1 MFVASLAGAYSLC
14 AKPVYTGQLSQ
25 SKHRR
30 MHKLTIHPSDLL
42 KEENTL
48 FNTVAIIAAIAILHL
63 GSCAIQ
69 HSGHLALFWP
79 VNALMVGLFLRFP
92 FFNRPHYYLTG
103 LLVALLCNISVGTNS
118 VGAVLVILS
127 NTAFVVILTNLI
139 LWERKQPS
147 DPLKINVLRLY
158 SYCLLSAIVC
168 SVLGSYGFSLSYHRT
183 FATVYPIW
191 FSEQFS
197 TSVLILPFLLTWNGN
212 LLPKKFDLRQV
223 MPVGLLIFSIAAS
236 SHSAGIGSLAVTLP
250 ALIWCAISFS
260 LPVTCL
266 LTQLTGIMEVLL
278 VDAHWMYASIDGHI
292 TQIVSARMGIAS
304 VAISPVMVAVSV
316 QAINTLVKQLSA
328 RANYD
333 YLTRVHSRFGLYEK
347 LRVQD
352 EKMANTALNVL
363 LLDIDHFKSIN
374 DTHGHD
380 CGDSVLTEFARRVKE
395 VVGEKGIVARMGGE
409 EFAVVMPDA
418 CGDNGYQLAEEIRA
432 EIEQME
438 VQWGGDTLSLTV
450 SIGLSHGH
458 AARRQLVDVFDKLLS
473 EADRYLYQSKKA
485 GRNRTCAAPSVMDKN
500 LVSTA
505 H

>member
-1 MFVASLAGAYSLC
+1 
-14 AKPVYTGQLSQ
+14 
-25 SKHRR
+25 
-30 MHKLTIHPSDLL
+30 MHKLTIHPSGIL

-48 FNTVAIIAAIAILHL
+48 FNTLTLIVMTLAISLASSLLQRPA
-63 GSCAIQ
+63 
-69 HSGHLALFWP
+69 HLALFWP
-79 VNALMVGLFLRFP
+79 LNALLVGLFLRFP
-92 FFNRPHYYLTG
+92 FFNRPHYYLASFLT
-103 LLVALLCNISVGTNS
+103 LLSGSALVGVHSVGSLLIAISNI
-118 VGAVLVILS
+118 GFVI
-127 NTAFVVILTNLI
+127 ILTNAI
-139 LWERKQPS
+139 LWERKARH

-158 SYCLLSAIVC
+158 SYCLLCALLC
-168 SVLGSYGFSLSYHRT
+168 SVLGSYGFALSAPGA
-183 FATVYPIW
+183 FITVYPVW

-197 TSVLILPFLLTWNGN
+197 TSVLILPFLLTWNGR
-212 LLPKKFDLRQV
+212 LLPKRIDCFKV
-223 MPVGLLIFSIAAS
+223 MPLGLLVLSVFAS
-236 SHSAGIGSLAVTLP
+236 SHSGGIGSLAMTLP
-250 ALIWCAISFS
+250 ALIWCAISYS
-260 LPVTCL
+260 LPATCL
-266 LTQLTGIMEVLL
+266 LTQLTGIAEVLM
-278 VDAHWMYASIDGHI
+278 VDAHWMYTSFNGHV

-352 EKMANTALNVL
+352 EKTASTALNVL

-418 CGDNGYQLAEEIRA
+418 CGDNGYRLAEDIRS

-438 VQWGGDTLSLTV
+438 VPWGGDRLSLTV

-458 AARRQLVDVFDKLLS
+458 ATRRQLVDVFDSLLS

-485 GRNRTCAAPSVMDKN
+485 GRNRTCAAPSIMGN
-500 LVSTA
+500 SLVPSA
-505 H
+505 S